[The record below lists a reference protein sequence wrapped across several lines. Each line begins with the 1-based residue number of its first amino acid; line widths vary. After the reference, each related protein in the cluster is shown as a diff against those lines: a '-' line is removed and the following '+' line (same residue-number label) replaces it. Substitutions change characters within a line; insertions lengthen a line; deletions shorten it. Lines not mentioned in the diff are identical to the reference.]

1 MDLHVGCAVTSPPVE
16 AQTRAPG
23 LVEIAASWLFQAKR
37 KGISCVGHC
46 SELVSILRL
55 ADGFARPQLQRNADL
70 SAPKKGKDLSALKAR
85 LAKKAAAGEGEDGAD
100 MPSPGEAAAEI
111 PSPGEVARPAADIP
125 APGEVRKPIDIPA
138 PGEVYVPPPPAPAPA
153 PVPVAARPKE
163 LGDDPMSGGAA
174 FNPDHGLIDDH
185 VGDIKSKSG
194 IGLPIFAGVIGIL
207 VGAGLG
213 WMAHKTTDLN
223 ARKDAAV
230 KKAEVIQAKVT
241 EIEESRSR
249 VALRVGE
256 AKDALEAKEG
266 DKAVEVLAELEPT
279 YTELGDLFGWQMA
292 SMNAE
297 VVKAIFE
304 LAEANNLLQLE
315 VGIMK
320 GWIAA
325 NKDILASRVQGPA
338 SFVVIASPQGGAILS
353 EYVSGICDELPE
365 ELPPDFNPDTL
376 KKCEGEEILNA
387 KGYMVRTE
395 IGGEISMVPAGQG
408 FFLNP
413 AGPMYMYA
421 IGTNPEAN
429 AKAYFDI
436 RMGQLLGIMD
446 SMVKL
451 KDDALA
457 GISSYTGD
465 PVVSGD

>member
-1 MDLHVGCAVTSPPVE
+1 
-16 AQTRAPG
+16 
-23 LVEIAASWLFQAKR
+23 
-37 KGISCVGHC
+37 
-46 SELVSILRL
+46 
-55 ADGFARPQLQRNADL
+55 L

-85 LAKKAAAGEGEDGAD
+85 LAKKAAAGEGGDDGAD

-111 PSPGEVARPAADIP
+111 PSPGEVARPADIPAPGEVKRADIP

-138 PGEVYVPPPPAPAPA
+138 PGEVFVPQPPAPAAPA
-153 PVPVAARPKE
+153 GKPKPKE

-174 FNPDHGLIDDH
+174 FNPDVGLFDDSA
-185 VGDIKSKSG
+185 GEIKGRSG

-223 ARKDAAV
+223 ARKASAIS
-230 KKAEVIQAKVT
+230 KAETIQAKVN
-241 EIEESRSR
+241 EIEETRSR
-249 VALRVGE
+249 LALKVGE
-256 AKDALEAKEG
+256 AKDHLAAKEG
-266 DKAVEVLAELEPT
+266 EKAVEVLADIEPT
-279 YTELGDLFGWQMA
+279 YVELGDLFGWQMA

-297 VVKAIFE
+297 VVKSIFE
-304 LAEANNLLQLE
+304 LAEANNTLQLE
-315 VGIMK
+315 VGIIK

-325 NKDILASRVQGPA
+325 NNQILAQRTAGPSA
-338 SFVVIASPQGGAILS
+338 FVVIASPSGGSILA
-353 EYVSGICDELPE
+353 EYVSAICDEIPE
-365 ELPPDFNPDTL
+365 EVPPDFNPDSL
-376 KKCEGEEILNA
+376 AKCEGDAILNA

-413 AGPMYMYA
+413 AGAMYMYA

-436 RMGQLLGIMD
+436 RMGQLMGIMD
-446 SMVKL
+446 NMVKL

-457 GISSYTGD
+457 GISNYTGD

>member
-1 MDLHVGCAVTSPPVE
+1 M
-16 AQTRAPG
+16 
-23 LVEIAASWLFQAKR
+23 
-37 KGISCVGHC
+37 
-46 SELVSILRL
+46 
-55 ADGFARPQLQRNADL
+55 

-85 LAKKAAAGEGEDGAD
+85 LAKKAAAGEGGEDGAD
-100 MPSPGEAAAEI
+100 VPSPGEAAAEI
-111 PSPGEVARPAADIP
+111 PSPGEVARPMADIPAPGEVKRPDIP

-138 PGEVYVPPPPAPAPA
+138 PGEVFVPQPAPA
-153 PVPVAARPKE
+153 PVAAPARPKE

-174 FNPDHGLIDDH
+174 FNPDVGLFDDSQ
-185 VGDIKSKSG
+185 GEIKSKGG
-194 IGLPIFAGVIGIL
+194 IGLPLFAGVIGIV

-223 ARKDAAV
+223 SRKASAIQ
-230 KKAEVIQAKVT
+230 KAETIQAKVT
-241 EIEESRSR
+241 EIEEGRSR
-249 VALRVGE
+249 IALKVGE

-279 YTELGDLFGWQMA
+279 YTELGDLFGWQLA

-304 LAEANNLLQLE
+304 LAEANNTLQLD
-315 VGIMK
+315 VGILK

-325 NKDILASRVQGPA
+325 NKEILSQRAVGPSA
-338 SFVVIASPQGGAILS
+338 FVVIASPNGGSVLA
-353 EYVSGICDELPE
+353 EYVSAICDEIPE
-365 ELPPDFNPDTL
+365 EPPPDFNPDSL
-376 KKCEGEEILNA
+376 AKCEGEAILTA

-413 AGPMYMYA
+413 AGPIYTYA
-421 IGTNPEAN
+421 IGANPEAN

-436 RMGQLLGIMD
+436 RMGQLLGTMD
-446 SMVKL
+446 AMVKL

-457 GISSYTGD
+457 GISNYTGD